1 MRWIRE
7 TLETMKPVTAP
18 LNSVT
23 MTRVFL
29 VIVEGRPSH
38 LARSI
43 RVMTWPR
50 RLMAPATAGWVMGI
64 SSGSGMVTIS
74 LTLATLM
81 PK

>member
-1 MRWIRE
+1 
-7 TLETMKPVTAP
+7 MKPVTAP

-23 MTRVFL
+23 ITRVFL
-29 VIVEGRPSH
+29 EMSEGSPSH

-43 RVMTWPR
+43 RVITWPR
-50 RLMAPATAGWVMGI
+50 RLMAPAMAGWVMGMA
-64 SSGSGMVTIS
+64 SGSGMVTIS